1 MKLKIQKKCTEFFCS
16 LFLFKE
22 YLEQDLED
30 WIENDSSILGENLLI
45 IGRQAQIPE
54 VNDRIDL
61 LALDTN
67 LFSCTLLLVKEK
79 KEKIEGFNSLENLI
93 E

>member
-22 YLEQDLED
+22 YLEQDLEVGQK
-30 WIENDSSILGENLLI
+30 NDSSILGENLLI

-79 KEKIEGFNSLENLI
+79 KREDRRF
-93 E
+93 